1 MMKRTLKQR
10 RRLAVEGLKSRF
22 GTNPYTVIR
31 HPRAF
36 RKPLQCKA
44 RKHLWEDVDSQGVT
58 FLLCKKCGAF
68 ILKSLYEKTMSKRD
82 RGITEDKLNQNY
94 SLKQKLVNR
103 IAKKKLMEEKYGA
116 RLLC

>member
-1 MMKRTLKQR
+1 MKRTFRQR
-10 RRLAVEGLKSRF
+10 KRLAVEGLRSRF

-36 RKPLQCKA
+36 RKPLYCQA
-44 RKHLWEDVDSQGVT
+44 RQHKFEDVVSQGVT

-82 RGITEDKLNQNY
+82 RGITEDKLDQNY
-94 SLKQKLVNR
+94 TLKQKLINR
-103 IAKKKLMEEKYGA
+103 MAYKKRMEQEFGA
-116 RLLC
+116 RLMP